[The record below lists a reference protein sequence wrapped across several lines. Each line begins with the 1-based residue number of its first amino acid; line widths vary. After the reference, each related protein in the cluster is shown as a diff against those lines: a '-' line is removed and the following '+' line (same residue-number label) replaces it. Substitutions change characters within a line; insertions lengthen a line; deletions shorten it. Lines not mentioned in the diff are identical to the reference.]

1 MAAASARKDTETV
14 VGFLIRR
21 TGQAI
26 FVLFLVTVATL
37 GLVHLFPGG
46 PVRALLGVRATPF
59 LINYYNHLYGFD
71 QPFYVQYVKWVWQ
84 LLQGNLG
91 FSDKLNLSVTSLIA
105 QDLPKTVILVT
116 LGTVVSLLFGIPLGV
131 YQAVRR
137 NSVADYVLTGVSFLG
152 YSTPTFFLGLVLV
165 DWFAVDIHLFP
176 PFAPQTNSIWG
187 ILSDPRA
194 LVLPV
199 FTYAF
204 LLYALWS
211 RYMRS
216 SVLDNLV
223 QDYVRTARAK
233 GATERQV
240 IWGHVFRNSLVSIVT
255 LLGLSVPALVGGA
268 ILIEA
273 VFNYTGMGL
282 AFYQAALN
290 NDYEVLLGFTVL
302 ATLATV
308 VGNLLADIGYAML
321 DPRVRY

>member
-1 MAAASARKDTETV
+1 V
-14 VGFLIRR
+14 IGFLIRR

-26 FVLFLVTVATL
+26 LVLFLVTVATL
-37 GLVHLFPGG
+37 AMVHLFPGG
-46 PVRALLGVRATPF
+46 PVRALLGQRASQAQ
-59 LINYYNHLYGFD
+59 IAYYNQLYGFD
-71 QPFYVQYVKWVWQ
+71 KPFYEQYIKWVGQ
-84 LLQGNLG
+84 LLHGNLG
-91 FSDKLNLSVTSLIA
+91 FSNHLNLSVSTLIG
-105 QDLPKTVILVT
+105 QDLPKTIVLVL

-131 YQAVRR
+131 YQAVHR
-137 NSVADYVLTGVSFLG
+137 NTVADYVLTGISFLG

-165 DWFAVDIHLFP
+165 DWFAVDTHIFP
-176 PFAPQTNSIWG
+176 PFAPQGASVLSILG
-187 ILSDPRA
+187 DPRA

-199 FTYAF
+199 VTYAF

-240 IWGHVFRNSLVSIVT
+240 VWGHVFRNSLVSIVT
-255 LLGLSVPALVGGA
+255 LLGLSIPTLVSGA
-268 ILIEA
+268 ILIEV
-273 VFNYTGMGL
+273 VFNYAGMGL

-290 NDYEVLLGFTVL
+290 NDFEVLLGLTVL
-302 ATLATV
+302 ATVATV
-308 VGNLLADIGYAML
+308 VGNLVADIGYAAL

>member
-1 MAAASARKDTETV
+1 M

-21 TGQAI
+21 IGQSI

-71 QPFYVQYVKWVWQ
+71 QPFYVQYIKWVWQ

-105 QDLPKTVILVT
+105 QDLPKTVILVL
-116 LGTVVSLLFGIPLGV
+116 LGTFVSLLFGIPLGV

-137 NSVADYVLTGVSFLG
+137 NSVADYVLTGISFLG

-176 PFAPQTNSIWG
+176 PFAPADQSSIWG
-187 ILSDPRA
+187 ILGDPRA

-204 LLYALWS
+204 LLLRAVV

-233 GATERQV
+233 GASERRV

-255 LLGLSVPALVGGA
+255 LLGLSLPTLVGGA
-268 ILIEA
+268 ILIEV

-290 NDYEVLLGFTVL
+290 NDYETLLGFTVL
-302 ATLATV
+302 ATLATIM
-308 VGNLLADIGYAML
+308 GNLLADIGYAVL